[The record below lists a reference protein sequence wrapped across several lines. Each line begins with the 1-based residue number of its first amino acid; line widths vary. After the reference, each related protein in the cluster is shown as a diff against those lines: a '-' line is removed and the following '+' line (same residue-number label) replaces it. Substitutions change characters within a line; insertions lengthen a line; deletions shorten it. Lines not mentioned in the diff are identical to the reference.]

1 MATISI
7 SFHHWPKCRHFLHLQ
22 PLHHLKFLILF
33 LHQTGFVKY
42 YLLLRIKYWPG
53 WEVKY
58 LRSGK
63 GFKALSSKFQRN
75 FIDQSEFLEREPDI
89 VEREEQNKKS
99 KVAEMWNG
107 LHFFNLKSQSSQEH
121 RKSYQVEAKS
131 IPQTLLYISH
141 SWLLPSDQND
151 VTWRKCK
158 YDSDGNQRWD
168 SSWPCQF
175 WCGWSTRAVFKLA
188 ACWNYLGALK
198 TLTFLSFPGGANEY
212 PKQKTTGLR
221 SFLRFVPEKKNVVL
235 KGKNISCI

>member
-1 MATISI
+1 MATVSI

-63 GFKALSSKFQRN
+63 GFKALSSKFRRN
-75 FIDQSEFLEREPDI
+75 FIDESEFLEREPDI

-107 LHFFNLKSQSSQEH
+107 LHFFSLKSQSSQEH
-121 RKSYQVEAKS
+121 RV
-131 IPQTLLYISH
+131 
-141 SWLLPSDQND
+141 LPSRSKKYSSNS
-151 VTWRKCK
+151 VVHIPLLVASAWSKWRYMKK
-158 YDSDGNQRWD
+158 MQIRLRW
-168 SSWPCQF
+168 
-175 WCGWSTRAVFKLA
+175 
-188 ACWNYLGALK
+188 
-198 TLTFLSFPGGANEY
+198 
-212 PKQKTTGLR
+212 
-221 SFLRFVPEKKNVVL
+221 
-235 KGKNISCI
+235 